1 MTNILG
7 KAKATAE
14 QMAAYLLSKNPNPK
28 INMPVV
34 KFCQLYIDV
43 ADQEGVRGDG
53 LFAQSCWETNDFRFT
68 GTVTPDQNNYAGI
81 GTLNASTKGAYFP
94 DEATGILAQAQHAK
108 TYATKDELDCT
119 CVDPRRTA
127 WFVKEKGGTAKHW
140 EELGGSWA
148 VPGYDTKKYSS
159 LKAAND
165 AGDSYGYKII
175 NILNDILNMQ
185 KESDQNVSEGKKMII
200 NVHAGHNPDGKV
212 ACGAVGLIKESTE
225 ARRVKDEVI
234 RQLRQLGHTV
244 YDCTCENGTSQ
255 NDVLKKIVKKCN
267 AHTADLDISIH
278 FNSGAA
284 DKKGNG
290 KTTGTEVFVYSSTS
304 VAKYYAEKI
313 CQAIAKLGF
322 RNRGVKYSTG
332 LYVLKKTKA
341 PAMLI
346 ECCFVDDA
354 DDVGLY
360 SVYSMASAI
369 VKGITGQ
376 IYETPV
382 EKEEVIEAPP
392 GEKRKLYRVYRQE
405 GAYSIKENAEKM
417 KAKLLAAGYNA
428 IITTD

>member
-1 MTNILG
+1 MTKILG

-14 QMAAYLLSKNPNPK
+14 QMAAYLMSKNPNPK

-43 ADQEGVRGDG
+43 AEQEGVRGDG

-127 WFVKEKGGTAKHW
+127 WFVKEKGGTAEHW

-159 LKAAND
+159 LEAAND
-165 AGDSYGYKII
+165 ARDSYGYKII
-175 NILNDILNMQ
+175 NILNDILK

-244 YDCTCENGTSQ
+244 YDCTVNDGTSAS
-255 NDVLKKIVKKCN
+255 DILKKIVSKCN
-267 AHTADLDISIH
+267 AHKVDLDVSIH
-278 FNSGAA
+278 FNSAA
-284 DKKGNG
+284 GLAEDGN
-290 KTTGTEVFVYSSTS
+290 TTGTEVLVYSGYSNAS
-304 VAKYYAEKI
+304 PAAEAVCK
-313 CQAIAKLGF
+313 AIATLGF
-322 RNRGVKYSTG
+322 KNRGVKFRPD
-332 LYVLKKTKA
+332 LYFLKKTVA

-346 ECCFVDDA
+346 ECCFVNDKDDTN
-354 DDVGLY
+354 LY
-360 SVYSMASAI
+360 DYYKMAKAI
-369 VKGITGQ
+369 VKGITGTEYVEEEEYEE
-376 IYETPV
+376 IVETPNKED
-382 EKEEVIEAPP
+382 EKLFHVAL
-392 GEKRKLYRVYRQE
+392 KR
-405 GAYSIKENAEKM
+405 SDAEKV
-417 KAKLLAAGYNA
+417 KETLRELGIDA
-428 IITTD
+428 IIVEE

>member
-7 KAKATAE
+7 KSEATAE
-14 QMAAYLLSKNPNPK
+14 QMAVYLLSKNPNPK
-28 INMPVV
+28 ISMPVV

-43 ADQEGVRGDG
+43 AAQEGVRGDG

-108 TYATKDELDCT
+108 TYATKDALDCE

-127 WFVKEKGGTAKHW
+127 WFVKEKGGIAKHW

-165 AGDSYGYKII
+165 ARDSYGYKII
-175 NILNDILNMQ
+175 NILNDILNMK
-185 KESDQNVSEGKKMII
+185 KESDQNASEGKKMII
-200 NVHAGHNPDGKV
+200 NVHAGHNPDGKI
-212 ACGAVGLIKESTE
+212 ACGAVSLIKESTE
-225 ARRVKDEVI
+225 ARKVKDEVI
-234 RQLRQLGHTV
+234 RQLRQFGHTV
-244 YDCTCENGTSQ
+244 YDCTCDNGTSQ
-255 NDVLKKIVKKCN
+255 SDVLKKIVKKCN
-267 AHTADLDISIH
+267 SHVADLDISIH

-284 DKKGNG
+284 DNTGNG
-290 KTTGTEVFVYSSTS
+290 TTTGTEVIVYSSVS
-304 VAKYYAEKI
+304 VAKYYAEKV
-313 CQAIAKLGF
+313 CQAIANLGF

-346 ECCFVDDA
+346 ECCFVDDK
-354 DDVGLY
+354 DDVSLY
-360 SVYSMASAI
+360 NYKEMASAI
-369 VKGITGQ
+369 VSGITG
-376 IYETPV
+376 ESVASNDEENEAEKVTP
-382 EKEEVIEAPP
+382 ESKI
-392 GEKRKLYRVYRQE
+392 LYKVQV
-405 GAYSIKENAEKM
+405 GAYRNKANAESM
-417 KAKLLAAGYNA
+417 KAKLLTAGFDA
-428 IITTD
+428 FIIEEN